1 MCTLTVIPTAA
12 GYRLAFNRDERPTR
26 PAAVPPAWT
35 AVGGRGV
42 IHPTDPESGG
52 TWLAVNDSGLSLA
65 VLNGNPGG
73 PKLAGRVSRGTL
85 IPTLADAAT
94 VWQALTRAVVNPL
107 ADFAPFRLVAVGG
120 GVVGDLWWAG
130 TAARLGSRVF
140 VTRPAFFTSSG
151 LGDAVVTPP
160 RAALFD
166 ELFAAPPHDWP
177 AAQDTFHRHRWPGR
191 EHVSVNM
198 ERPTAR
204 TVSAAV
210 IEVGGGRARVRYHAA
225 APHEPGAD
233 TELDL
238 PLILGGTP

>member
-1 MCTLTVIPTAA
+1 MCTLTVVPTAA

-26 PAAVPPAWT
+26 PAAAPPAL
-35 AVGGRGV
+35 ALVGGRAV
-42 IHPTDPESGG
+42 VHPTDPESGG

-85 IPTLADAAT
+85 IPAAADAAT
-94 VWQALTRAVVNPL
+94 VWRALTAAAARPL

-120 GVVGDLWWAG
+120 GVVGDLWWDGA
-130 TAARLGSRVF
+130 AARLGSCVF
-140 VTRPAFFTSSG
+140 VARPALFTSSG

-166 ELFAAPPHDWP
+166 ELFAAPPADWP
-177 AAQDTFHRHRWPGR
+177 AAQDAFHRHRWPGR

-204 TVSAAV
+204 TVSVAV

-225 APHEPGAD
+225 APHELGD
-233 TELDL
+233 DSELDL
-238 PLILGGTP
+238 PLIPGVTP